1 MALVV
6 DKTKKLVECITLET
20 KRVLIVFYHG
30 VGDVILFLNILEQ
43 LRTLYPLMVF
53 DMGLCKGLDQEKIIP
68 GAVLLDGNWR
78 EHAHLY
84 NYDIVFVC
92 NLPLEDIN
100 NPNETKAEVSCR
112 EEFGIPPVSGH
123 RAVKPAKLVGV
134 HFQMT
139 SIPWV
144 ANPSE
149 ETARLIWDEVIEAG
163 YIPIE
168 TLMTHPF
175 HNPANGRYPF
185 VVNHIRDW
193 PARLDTLMAVLG
205 ACERVIAVASGNW
218 HLAVSV
224 LGPKRVALLEKDLKV
239 GHFTKEA
246 VKGIDIKD
254 YVKGSVK
261 EWLLQTI

>member
-1 MALVV
+1 MALVI
-6 DKTKKLVECITLET
+6 DKTQKLSEVITAET
-20 KRVLIVFYHG
+20 KKVLIVGFHG
-30 VGDVILFLNILEQ
+30 AGDCCLLLAILEK
-43 LRTLYPLMVF
+43 LRELYPQITF
-53 DMGLCKGLDQEKIIP
+53 DVGLCKGLDQEKIIP

-84 NYDIVFVC
+84 NYDIVFVW
-92 NLPLEDIN
+92 NFPLEDIN

-123 RAVKPAKLVGV
+123 RAIKPARLVGV

-149 ETARLIWDEVIEAG
+149 EIARLIWDEVIEAG

-175 HNPANGRYPF
+175 HNPVNVRFPF

-205 ACERVIAVASGNW
+205 ACDRVIAVVSGNW
-218 HLAVSV
+218 HLAVSI

-246 VKGIDIKD
+246 VKGIDVKD